1 MSTTRKTIGN
11 IAARLSL
18 EDSVVKLADA
28 SATATLVYKGDLAQL
43 KATAA
48 GFTVGLTSSAVPS
61 KLDISGGTYKVTG
74 VEITGGPGG
83 TGRLTVGLAA
93 VSNSAVTILP
103 TEKGVDWQLDWT
115 LVEKPLEQHPDFAAL
130 FTESSTY
137 AKIETWKKLSDYGYI
152 TEKAQFT
159 VSNDLD
165 NPTVWSPLTGDA
177 LKFCQKL
184 AKGIS
189 AYQVQV
195 PVVRKIEFTVNGP
208 GLNASSRC
216 GMRQKPPK
224 FDNLA
229 DAWLKTADSWAKNGQ
244 SRWEHRQEWSGF
256 DSLDPD
262 LYPTS

>member
-48 GFTVGLTSSAVPS
+48 GFTVGRPSNAVPS
-61 KLDISGGTYKVTG
+61 NLDISGDTYKVTG

-93 VSNSAVTILP
+93 VSNSAVTVLP

-115 LVEKPLEQHPDFAAL
+115 LVEKPLEQHPYFAPL
-130 FTESSTY
+130 FTAAGTLVPIES
-137 AKIETWKKLSDYGYI
+137 WKKLEDKYIDYKYQFKVPNNL
-152 TEKAQFT
+152 EK
-159 VSNDLD
+159 
-165 NPTVWSPLTGDA
+165 PTAWASLTGKA
-177 LKFCQKL
+177 LEFCQKL
-184 AKGIS
+184 AKGIAS
-189 AYQVQV
+189 YQVQV
-195 PVVRKIEFTVNGP
+195 PVVRKTETTVNGP
-208 GLNASSRC
+208 GTNASSRC
-216 GMRQKPPK
+216 GRRESPPK
-224 FDNLA
+224 FSGLA
-229 DAWLKTADSWAKNGQ
+229 DAWLKTADSWTKTG
-244 SRWEHRQEWSGF
+244 SSKWEHCQEWSGF

-262 LYPTS
+262 LYPSA

>member
-1 MSTTRKTIGN
+1 MSNARKPIGN
-11 IAARLSL
+11 IEARLSM
-18 EDSVVKLADA
+18 EHCVVKLADA
-28 SATATLVYKGDLAQL
+28 SATATLVYSGDLAKL
-43 KATAA
+43 KAMA
-48 GFTVGLTSSAVPS
+48 GTFTVGRPSNAVPS
-61 KLDISGGTYKVTG
+61 NLDISGDTYKVTG

-93 VSNSAVTILP
+93 VSNSAVTVLP

-137 AKIETWKKLSDYGYI
+137 AKIETWKKLSDHGYI

-159 VSNDLD
+159 VPNDLG
-165 NPTVWSPLTGDA
+165 NPTIWAPLTGDA

-189 AYQVQV
+189 SYQVQV
-195 PVVRKIEFTVNGP
+195 PVVRKTETTVSGP

-216 GMRQKPPK
+216 GMRQAPPK
-224 FDNLA
+224 FADLA
-229 DAWLKTADSWAKNGQ
+229 NAWLKTADSWSKNGQ
-244 SRWEHRQEWSGF
+244 SKWEHVQAWSGF
-256 DSLDPD
+256 DSLDED
-262 LYPTS
+262 LYPSS